1 MSVDQQKSS
10 RRRRLRRPQRTGAVL
25 FEAQS
30 NLYLVACVA
39 LLLAFTEVLAQ
50 FHLRTIV
57 PADFGLEISPWLIL
71 AGFFAVARFSLRE
84 RISGTVQILNAPEII
99 LIPAIFGARP
109 LHVVAAALL
118 GTALGS
124 GTGRNRLVGWRLM
137 FQVALTGAET
147 GVVLTL
153 MNRVDE
159 LYVLRTSTWLTTLAV
174 VVGVRFLRLVV
185 ALAVIAFSGTRIRRE
200 TIIPTVFVGIFG
212 CVAFASAALI
222 ATMVSTQSHAALL
235 LVIGLIAFVALA
247 YRSLVD
253 LRDRH
258 ARLRSLH
265 SFTSGLTRSVALDD
279 VVTSAIELAGSVLQ
293 VEGAE
298 ITLFETGVARRTATG
313 SADQAA
319 AVPSSDDWLWNKT
332 LGPRKTVVCIG
343 ETDEESLYLSTVG
356 VRDAM
361 AAPLLHGADLLGVIA
376 VRNRDP
382 ELNIFSAGEKELF
395 TTMAEQ
401 ASVAIHA
408 AQLERHIR
416 TEEAARIRAATLDSL
431 TGLANRGALNEAID
445 AFTANMTEDGPTAG
459 AILTLDLNRFKDVN
473 STLGHEVGDSL
484 VIAVAN
490 RISEA
495 APRNS
500 VVARLG
506 GDEMAIL
513 ARNVRDPEQAKALAN
528 AIRSAVDAD
537 HRIGDLVVTTN
548 AAIGVALI
556 PNHGREHGE
565 LMRRAAVAMYQAKL
579 HRDSAIEVFDP
590 DLEEVSTRKLE
601 LLNDLREA
609 LDRDALSVHF
619 QPKSDIETE
628 TIVGAEALVRW
639 IHPVHGFVSPEEFV
653 GLAEHAGLVG
663 KLTTFVLDES
673 LRQCRIWHE
682 QGLPIR
688 VSVNLSARSLR
699 DPELVANVAESL
711 ERAGVDAKML
721 TLEVTETEIV
731 SDSVG
736 AMQVLVGLRE
746 LGVSISIDDFGTGY
760 SSLAYLARLPAD
772 EVKIDKSF
780 VIGLPN
786 DEVSQAIVR
795 AVVELCARVG
805 MRTVA
810 EGVEDANTLL
820 LLHELGVE
828 TAQGYHISRPI
839 PAESFA
845 MWLWERRRD
854 GLRVD
859 SQAARPV
866 RRRIV
871 DAAVLGSNVRPFP
884 RR

>member
-1 MSVDQQKSS
+1 MNVDKPTSS
-10 RRRRLRRPQRTGAVL
+10 LRRLARSQWSGAVL
-25 FEAQS
+25 FQAKS
-30 NLYLVACVA
+30 NLYLAACVA

-50 FHLRTIV
+50 FHLRDIV
-57 PADFGLEISPWLIL
+57 QADFGLEVSPWLVL
-71 AGFFAVARFSLRE
+71 VGFFVAARYSLRE
-84 RISGTVQILNAPEII
+84 RISGTVQVLNAPEII
-99 LIPAIFGARP
+99 LIPAMFGTRP
-109 LHVVAAALL
+109 LHVVGAALI

-124 GTGRNRLVGWRLM
+124 GTGRNRLMGWRLM

-147 GVVLTL
+147 GVVLSL
-153 MNRVDE
+153 MRRVDE
-159 LYVLRTSTWLTTLAV
+159 LFVLRTSTWLAALLV
-174 VVGVRFLRLVV
+174 VVGVRLIRIIV
-185 ALAVIAFSGTRIRRE
+185 ALAVIAFSGAPVPKESIFP
-200 TIIPTVFVGIFG
+200 TIGVGLIS
-212 CVAFASAALI
+212 CSAFASASLV
-222 ATMVSTQSHAALL
+222 ATMVSTQSHAALF
-235 LVIGLIAFVALA
+235 LVIGLITMAAIA

-258 ARLRSLH
+258 ARLRLLH
-265 SFTSGLTRSVALDD
+265 NFTGGLTRSVALDD
-279 VVTSAIELAGSVLQ
+279 VIHSALDLASSVLQ

-298 ITLFETGVARRTATG
+298 ITLFETGAARRSAVG
-313 SADQAA
+313 SAEEAA
-319 AVPSSDDWLWNKT
+319 PVPSTDDWLWKST
-332 LGPRKTVVCIG
+332 LEPRRTVVCLG
-343 ETDEESLYLSTVG
+343 ENEPEAEYLGTVG
-356 VRDAM
+356 LRDAM
-361 AAPLLHGADLLGVIA
+361 AAPLLHGGDLLGVVA

-382 ELNIFSAGEKELF
+382 ELTQFSAGERELF

-401 ASVAIHA
+401 TAVAIHA
-408 AQLERHIR
+408 AQLERQIR
-416 TEEAARIRAATLDSL
+416 TEEAERIRAATLDSL

-445 AFTANMTEDGPTAG
+445 AFTHDLTESSPTAG

-473 STLGHEVGDSL
+473 STLGHAVGDSL

-513 ARNVRDPEQAKALAN
+513 ARNVRDPAQARALAN

-537 HRIGDLVVTTN
+537 HRIGDLTVTTN

-556 PNHGREHGE
+556 PDHGLEHGE

-601 LLNDLREA
+601 LLNDLRDA
-609 LDRDALSVHF
+609 LDRDALAVHF
-619 QPKSDIETE
+619 QPKSDIATE

-663 KLTTFVLDES
+663 RLTKFVLDES
-673 LRQCRIWHE
+673 LRQCRLWHE

-699 DPELVANVAESL
+699 EFDLVEQVADAL
-711 ERAGVDAKML
+711 ERAGVEPRML

-731 SDSVG
+731 SDSVA
-736 AMQVLVGLRE
+736 AMAILEGLRT

-780 VIGLPN
+780 VIGLPD

-795 AVVELCARVG
+795 AVVELSARVG

-810 EGVEDANTLL
+810 EGVEDAQTLQL
-820 LLHELGVE
+820 LQELGVE
-828 TAQGYHISRPI
+828 TAQGYFISRPI

-859 SQAARPV
+859 SQAVKPLK
-866 RRRIV
+866 RRIV
-871 DAAVLGSNVRPFP
+871 DAAVVGSNVRPFP

>member
-1 MSVDQQKSS
+1 MNVDKPTSS
-10 RRRRLRRPQRTGAVL
+10 LRRLARSPWSGAVL
-25 FEAQS
+25 FQAKS
-30 NLYLVACVA
+30 NLYLAACVA

-50 FHLRTIV
+50 FHLRDIV
-57 PADFGLEISPWLIL
+57 QADFGLEVSPWLVL
-71 AGFFAVARFSLRE
+71 VGFFVAARYSLRE
-84 RISGTVQILNAPEII
+84 RISGTVQVLNAPEII
-99 LIPAIFGARP
+99 LIPAMFGTRP
-109 LHVVAAALL
+109 LHVVGAALI

-124 GTGRNRLVGWRLM
+124 GTGRNRLMGWRLM

-147 GVVLTL
+147 GVVLAL
-153 MNRVDE
+153 MRRVDE
-159 LYVLRTSTWLTTLAV
+159 LFVLRTSTWLAALLV
-174 VVGVRFLRLVV
+174 VVGVRLIRIIV
-185 ALAVIAFSGTRIRRE
+185 ALAVIAFSGAPVPKESIFP
-200 TIIPTVFVGIFG
+200 TIGVGLIS
-212 CVAFASAALI
+212 CSAFASASLV
-222 ATMVSTQSHAALL
+222 ATMVSTQSHAALF
-235 LVIGLIAFVALA
+235 LVIGLITMAAIA

-258 ARLRSLH
+258 ARLRLLH
-265 SFTSGLTRSVALDD
+265 NFTGGLTRSVALDD
-279 VVTSAIELAGSVLQ
+279 VIHSALDLASSVLQ

-298 ITLFETGVARRTATG
+298 ITLFETGAARRSAVG
-313 SADQAA
+313 SAEEAA
-319 AVPSSDDWLWNKT
+319 PVPSTDDWLWKST
-332 LGPRKTVVCIG
+332 LEPRRTVVCLG
-343 ETDEESLYLSTVG
+343 ENAPEAEYLATVG
-356 VRDAM
+356 LRDAM
-361 AAPLLHGADLLGVIA
+361 AAPLLHGGDLLGVVA

-382 ELNIFSAGEKELF
+382 ELTQFSAGERELF

-401 ASVAIHA
+401 TAVAIHA
-408 AQLERHIR
+408 AQLERQIR
-416 TEEAARIRAATLDSL
+416 TEEAERIRAATLDSL

-445 AFTANMTEDGPTAG
+445 AFTQDLTESSPTAG

-473 STLGHEVGDSL
+473 STLGHAVGDSL

-513 ARNVRDPEQAKALAN
+513 ARNVRDPAQARALAN

-537 HRIGDLVVTTN
+537 HRIGDLTVTTN

-556 PNHGREHGE
+556 PDHGLEHGE

-601 LLNDLREA
+601 LLNDLRDA
-609 LDRDALSVHF
+609 LDRDALAVHF
-619 QPKSDIETE
+619 QPKSDIATE

-663 KLTTFVLDES
+663 RLTKFVLDES
-673 LRQCRIWHE
+673 LRQCRLWHE

-699 DPELVANVAESL
+699 EFDLVEQVADAL
-711 ERAGVDAKML
+711 ERAGVEPRML

-731 SDSVG
+731 SDSVA
-736 AMQVLVGLRE
+736 AMAILEGLRT

-780 VIGLPN
+780 VIGLPD

-795 AVVELCARVG
+795 AVVELSARVG

-810 EGVEDANTLL
+810 EGVEDAQTLQL
-820 LLHELGVE
+820 LQELGVE
-828 TAQGYHISRPI
+828 TAQGYFISRPI

-859 SQAARPV
+859 SHAVKPLK
-866 RRRIV
+866 RRIV
-871 DAAVLGSNVRPFP
+871 DAAVVGSNVRPFP

>member
-1 MSVDQQKSS
+1 MNVEKPPSS
-10 RRRRLRRPQRTGAVL
+10 LRRLARSQWSGAVL
-25 FEAQS
+25 FQAQS
-30 NLYLVACVA
+30 NLYLASCVA
-39 LLLAFTEVLAQ
+39 LLLAFTELLAQ
-50 FHLRTIV
+50 FHLRDV
-57 PADFGLEISPWLIL
+57 VQADFGLEISPWLVL
-71 AGFFAVARFSLRE
+71 LGFFVAARYSLRE
-84 RISGTVQILNAPEII
+84 RISGTVQVLNAPEII

-109 LHVVAAALL
+109 LHVVAAALV

-124 GTGRNRLVGWRLM
+124 GTGRNRLLGWRLM

-147 GVVLTL
+147 GVVLAL
-153 MNRVDE
+153 MGRVDE
-159 LYVLRTSTWLTTLAV
+159 LFVLRTSTWLSALLV
-174 VVGVRFLRLVV
+174 VVGVRLLRLIV
-185 ALAVIAFSGTRIRRE
+185 ALAVIAFSGTKVPKE
-200 TIIPTVFVGIFG
+200 TILPTISVGLAS
-212 CVAFASAALI
+212 CVAFASAALV

-235 LVIGLIAFVALA
+235 LVLGLISLALVA
-247 YRSLVD
+247 YRALVD
-253 LRDRH
+253 LRERH
-258 ARLRSLH
+258 ARLRLLH
-265 SFTSGLTRSVALDD
+265 NFTSGLTRSVALDD
-279 VVTSAIELAGSVLQ
+279 VIHSALELASSVLQ

-298 ITLFETGVARRTATG
+298 ITLFETGAARRSAVG
-313 SADQAA
+313 SADQATP
-319 AVPSSDDWLWNKT
+319 VPSTEDWLWNAT
-332 LGPRKTVVCIG
+332 LVPRKTVVCLG
-343 ETDEESLYLSTVG
+343 DGKDEAEYLATVG
-356 VRDAM
+356 LRDTM
-361 AAPLLHGADLLGVIA
+361 AAPLLHGTDLLGVIA

-382 ELNIFSAGEKELF
+382 ELTLFSASERDLF

-401 ASVAIHA
+401 TAVAIHA

-416 TEEAARIRAATLDSL
+416 NEEAERIRAATLDSL

-445 AFTANMTEDGPTAG
+445 VFTHDLSDDGPTAG

-473 STLGHEVGDSL
+473 STLGHAVGDSL

-513 ARNVRDPEQAKALAN
+513 ARNVRDPAQARALAN

-556 PNHGREHGE
+556 PDHGRDHGE

-601 LLNDLREA
+601 LLNDLRDA
-609 LDRDALSVHF
+609 LDRDSLAVHF
-619 QPKSDIETE
+619 QPKSDIATG

-663 KLTTFVLDES
+663 RLTSFVLDES
-673 LRQCRIWHE
+673 LRQCRLWHE

-699 DPELVANVAESL
+699 ETDLVEQVRGALN
-711 ERAGVDAKML
+711 RAGVDPRML

-731 SDSVG
+731 SDSAA
-736 AMQVLVGLRE
+736 AMAILEGLRE
-746 LGVSISIDDFGTGY
+746 LGVSVSIDDFGTGY

-795 AVVELCARVG
+795 AVVELSARVG

-810 EGVEDANTLL
+810 EGVEDAVTLQL
-820 LLHELGVE
+820 LEDLGVE
-828 TAQGYHISRPI
+828 TAQGYYISRPI

-859 SQAARPV
+859 SHAVKPV

-871 DAAVLGSNVRPFP
+871 DAAVVGSNVRPFP

>member
-1 MSVDQQKSS
+1 MNDKPTSS
-10 RRRRLRRPQRTGAVL
+10 LRRLARSPWSGAVL
-25 FEAQS
+25 FQAKS
-30 NLYLVACVA
+30 NLYLATCVA

-50 FHLRTIV
+50 FHLRDIV
-57 PADFGLEISPWLIL
+57 QADFGLEVSPWLVL
-71 AGFFAVARFSLRE
+71 VGFFVAARYSLRE
-84 RISGTVQILNAPEII
+84 RISGTVQILNAPEMI
-99 LIPAIFGARP
+99 LIPAMFGTRP
-109 LHVVAAALL
+109 LHVVGAAIV

-124 GTGRNRLVGWRLM
+124 GTGRNRLLGWRLM

-147 GVVLTL
+147 GVVLAL
-153 MNRVDE
+153 MRRVDE
-159 LYVLRTSTWLTTLAV
+159 LFVLRTSTWLAALLV
-174 VVGVRFLRLVV
+174 VVGVRFIRLIV
-185 ALAVIAFSGTRIRRE
+185 ALAVIAFSGAPVPKESIVP
-200 TIIPTVFVGIFG
+200 TIGVGLIS
-212 CVAFASAALI
+212 CSAFASASLV
-222 ATMVSTQSHAALL
+222 ATMVSTESHAALF
-235 LVIGLIAFVALA
+235 LVVGLIALAAIA

-258 ARLRSLH
+258 ARLRLLH
-265 SFTSGLTRSVALDD
+265 NFTSGLTRSVALDD
-279 VVTSAIELAGSVLQ
+279 VIHSALDLASSVLQ

-298 ITLFETGVARRTATG
+298 ITLFETGVARRSAVG
-313 SADQAA
+313 SADEAA
-319 AVPSSDDWLWNKT
+319 PVPSTGDWLWKET
-332 LGPRKTVVCIG
+332 LEPRKTVVCLG
-343 ETDEESLYLSTVG
+343 ENEPDAEYLATVG
-356 VRDAM
+356 LRDAM
-361 AAPLLHGADLLGVIA
+361 AAPLLHGGDLLGVIA

-382 ELNIFSAGEKELF
+382 ELTLFSRGERELF

-401 ASVAIHA
+401 TAVAIHA
-408 AQLERHIR
+408 AQLERQIR
-416 TEEAARIRAATLDSL
+416 NEETERIRAATLDSL

-445 AFTANMTEDGPTAG
+445 AFTLDLTDSSPTAG

-473 STLGHEVGDSL
+473 STLGHAVGDSL

-513 ARNVRDPEQAKALAN
+513 ARNVRDPAQARALAN

-537 HRIGDLVVTTN
+537 HRIGDLTVTTN

-556 PNHGREHGE
+556 PDHGREHGE

-609 LDRDALSVHF
+609 LDNDRLAVHF
-619 QPKSDIETE
+619 QPKSDIVTE

-639 IHPVHGFVSPEEFV
+639 IHPIHGFVSPEEFV

-663 KLTTFVLDES
+663 RLTKFVLDEA
-673 LRQCRIWHE
+673 LRQCRLWHE

-699 DPELVANVAESL
+699 DFDLVAQVADAL
-711 ERAGVDAKML
+711 DRAGVEPRML

-731 SDSVG
+731 SDSVA
-736 AMQVLVGLRE
+736 AMAILEGLRT

-780 VIGLPN
+780 VIGLPD

-795 AVVELCARVG
+795 AVVELSARVG

-810 EGVEDANTLL
+810 EGVEDAQTLQL
-820 LLHELGVE
+820 LQELGVE
-828 TAQGYHISRPI
+828 TAQGYYISRPI

-859 SQAARPV
+859 SMAGKPLK
-866 RRRIV
+866 RRII
-871 DAAVLGSNVRPFP
+871 DAAVVGSNVRPFP

>member
-1 MSVDQQKSS
+1 MNVEKPPSS
-10 RRRRLRRPQRTGAVL
+10 LRRLARSQWSGAVL
-25 FEAQS
+25 FQAQS
-30 NLYLVACVA
+30 NLYLVSCVA
-39 LLLAFTEVLAQ
+39 LLLAFTELLAQ
-50 FHLRTIV
+50 FHLRDV
-57 PADFGLEISPWLIL
+57 VQADFGLEISPWLVL
-71 AGFFAVARFSLRE
+71 LGFFVAARYSLRE
-84 RISGTVQILNAPEII
+84 RISGTVQVLNAPEII

-109 LHVVAAALL
+109 LHVVAAALV

-147 GVVLTL
+147 GVVLAL
-153 MNRVDE
+153 MGRVDE
-159 LYVLRTSTWLTTLAV
+159 LFVLRTSTWLSALLV
-174 VVGVRFLRLVV
+174 VVGVRLLRLIV
-185 ALAVIAFSGTRIRRE
+185 ALAVIAFSGTKVPKE
-200 TIIPTVFVGIFG
+200 TILPTISVGLAS
-212 CVAFASAALI
+212 CVAFASAALV

-235 LVIGLIAFVALA
+235 LVLGLISLALIA
-247 YRSLVD
+247 YRALVD
-253 LRDRH
+253 LRERH
-258 ARLRSLH
+258 ARLRLLH
-265 SFTSGLTRSVALDD
+265 NFTSGLTRSVALDD
-279 VVTSAIELAGSVLQ
+279 VIHSALELASSVLQ

-298 ITLFETGVARRTATG
+298 ITLFETGAARRSAVG
-313 SADQAA
+313 SADQATP
-319 AVPSSDDWLWNKT
+319 VPSTEDWLWNAT
-332 LGPRKTVVCIG
+332 LVPRKTVVCLG
-343 ETDEESLYLSTVG
+343 DGKDEAEYLATVG
-356 VRDAM
+356 LRDTM
-361 AAPLLHGADLLGVIA
+361 AAPLLHGTDLLGVIA

-382 ELNIFSAGEKELF
+382 ELTLFSASERDLF

-401 ASVAIHA
+401 TAVAIHA

-416 TEEAARIRAATLDSL
+416 NEEAERIRAATLDSL

-445 AFTANMTEDGPTAG
+445 VFTHDLTDDGPTAG

-473 STLGHEVGDSL
+473 STLGHAVGDSL

-513 ARNVRDPEQAKALAN
+513 ARNVRDPAQARALAN

-556 PNHGREHGE
+556 PDHGRDHGE

-601 LLNDLREA
+601 LLNDLRDA
-609 LDRDALSVHF
+609 LDRDSLAVHF
-619 QPKSDIETE
+619 QPKSDIATG

-663 KLTTFVLDES
+663 RLTSFVLDES
-673 LRQCRIWHE
+673 LRQCRLWHE

-699 DPELVANVAESL
+699 ETDLVEQVRDALN
-711 ERAGVDAKML
+711 RAGVDPRML

-731 SDSVG
+731 SDSAA
-736 AMQVLVGLRE
+736 AMAILEGLRE
-746 LGVSISIDDFGTGY
+746 LGVSVSIDDFGTGY

-795 AVVELCARVG
+795 AVVELSARVG

-810 EGVEDANTLL
+810 EGVEDAVTLQL
-820 LLHELGVE
+820 LEDLGVE
-828 TAQGYHISRPI
+828 TAQGYYISRPI

-859 SQAARPV
+859 SHAVKPV

-871 DAAVLGSNVRPFP
+871 DAAVVGSNVRPFP